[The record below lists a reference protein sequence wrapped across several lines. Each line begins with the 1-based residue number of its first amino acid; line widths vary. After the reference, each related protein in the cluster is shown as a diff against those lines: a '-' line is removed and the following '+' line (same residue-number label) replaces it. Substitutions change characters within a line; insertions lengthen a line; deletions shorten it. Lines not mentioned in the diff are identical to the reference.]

1 MMTSAGGSMTTYSYS
16 SSWRRRTTSLPAGMR
31 PRPPPSSSSYHR
43 AAAPLWTTRRAT
55 ASSRRPQDY
64 DGPSSTSSLD
74 DEERAAYAELSA
86 LSARLRA
93 LDDIYYGGGGG
104 DRPNNEVVGGE
115 GVGGGMTSDDEYDAL
130 ARREAELCVAHP
142 RSLATLEDETGL
154 GASAT
159 RFGGRVGRSYGAVD
173 DYDDAVGV
181 ANDESGGVSS
191 SSSSSTTTTTT
202 KSNERGRVKRRHLP
216 NAPMRSLDNAMDDV
230 GAMAWLNRV
239 RRLLLQSSYDDD
251 YEGENATTA
260 RNVTR
265 TMRVLAEP
273 KIDGLGLSLR
283 YHLGGDA
290 AESSSGGDNNNDNDV
305 DVYHFVWG
313 GTRGDG
319 ARGEDVTEAVHSA
332 WMGTDDDAAAAAG
345 VVGAY
350 DRPPS
355 VPRTLAIPRST
366 VPPPNALEIRG
377 EVVLPRR
384 AFDEFVWGDDSDADA
399 DADADAETRTAAFS
413 NARNAASGI
422 LLRSRDPAPDSA
434 DAMRTKFLRSRL
446 HFYAYDVVASSSSS
460 SDEEE
465 AANSPSSS
473 WPSMVLGK
481 CGLEMRD
488 VLTRLGFRVPS
499 LIAMES
505 LDITLDVE
513 LDVADVP
520 NLLNYHRDLMSA
532 RDGGDDDARRS
543 DADDCE
549 REVGNATRPDFPY
562 QIDGVVYKLSSFDD
576 RQICGSSSRAPRW
589 AIAHKF
595 PSASAVTQLPDIE
608 VQVGRTGA
616 LTPVAILKPVSL
628 SGVLVSRAS
637 LHNFHFARKLLLPKR
652 SAASDLVGEG
662 CVNSSLLE
670 KTRNNNRRMGV
681 KKGISLLISRAGDV
695 DEDCDDGIVSA
706 KHPDEIISLEHPLVC
721 PACGSP
727 TSFDFIDVPKRVRK
741 AKNKTQ
747 DDGGS
752 WKIIG
757 IDKEE
762 INDPEGG
769 QVLRCSGPQLLC
781 QPRAVNGLAY
791 AYSRSGLDVKGL
803 SKARIGHLME
813 EGIIR
818 FPWLGFRSK
827 SKGKGS
833 EKRSGGSTDGTAFKE
848 APINKVSS

>member
-1 MMTSAGGSMTTYSYS
+1 
-16 SSWRRRTTSLPAGMR
+16 
-31 PRPPPSSSSYHR
+31 
-43 AAAPLWTTRRAT
+43 
-55 ASSRRPQDY
+55 
-64 DGPSSTSSLD
+64 
-74 DEERAAYAELSA
+74 
-86 LSARLRA
+86 
-93 LDDIYYGGGGG
+93 
-104 DRPNNEVVGGE
+104 
-115 GVGGGMTSDDEYDAL
+115 
-130 ARREAELCVAHP
+130 
-142 RSLATLEDETGL
+142 
-154 GASAT
+154 
-159 RFGGRVGRSYGAVD
+159 
-173 DYDDAVGV
+173 
-181 ANDESGGVSS
+181 
-191 SSSSSTTTTTT
+191 
-202 KSNERGRVKRRHLP
+202 
-216 NAPMRSLDNAMDDV
+216 
-230 GAMAWLNRV
+230 
-239 RRLLLQSSYDDD
+239 
-251 YEGENATTA
+251 
-260 RNVTR
+260 
-265 TMRVLAEP
+265 
-273 KIDGLGLSLR
+273 
-283 YHLGGDA
+283 
-290 AESSSGGDNNNDNDV
+290 
-305 DVYHFVWG
+305 
-313 GTRGDG
+313 
-319 ARGEDVTEAVHSA
+319 
-332 WMGTDDDAAAAAG
+332 MGTDDDAAAAAG

-384 AFDEFVWGDDSDADA
+384 AFEEFVWGDHSDA

-460 SDEEE
+460 SSSDEEE

-481 CGLEMRD
+481 SGLEMRD

-499 LIAMES
+499 PIAMES

-549 REVGNATRPDFPY
+549 REVGSATQPDFPY
-562 QIDGVVYKLSSFDD
+562 QIDGVVYKLSSFND

-595 PSASAVTQLPDIE
+595 PSASAVTQLLDIE

-670 KTRNNNRRMGV
+670 EAGNNNRRMGV

-695 DEDCDDGIVSA
+695 IPQVKKRVFDEDCDDGIVSA
-706 KHPDEIISLEHPLVC
+706 KHPNEIISLEHPLVC

-747 DDGGS
+747 DDRGS

-757 IDKEE
+757 IDEE
-762 INDPEGG
+762 EVNDPEGG

-818 FPWLGFRSK
+818 FPSDLFTLFGGTKGDLSQRDGRSERLAKEIFEEKVLVKAAKDLATVLTVHDDETSNATSGQSDEGTRKKSTFEGMTVVFTGAIPGMSRVTAQNAVKDLGAKATPNAISK
-827 SKGKGS
+827 STTLVVEG
-833 EKRSGGSTDGTAFKE
+833 EGGTSKKARKARELGIRVIDCIQFKSLID
-848 APINKVSS
+848 AS